1 MSDLPISTIKS
12 MVFGDNMNL
21 GEPEVD
27 DDAPNPM
34 AEFMHRAQVAAA
46 VKSAGGTSALLDLP
60 VPDLDEVDVDG
71 PFWKA
76 PRVIRYNSDALKKA
90 TRAGDAKFVK
100 LLGLL
105 RNFCGDNHPEEYA
118 EMVETVTKARDDAR
132 NEAIQGAA

>member
-46 VKSAGGTSALLDLP
+46 VKSAGGTSVLLDLP
-60 VPDLDEVDVDG
+60 VPDLNNDVDEEG
-71 PFWKA
+71 GEFWRA
-76 PRVIRYNSDALKKA
+76 PKVIKYQPNKTSGTKFIELLALIRKVFASDEELMAEA
-90 TRAGDAKFVK
+90 VEIVTRARD
-100 LLGLL
+100 
-105 RNFCGDNHPEEYA
+105 EERA
-118 EMVETVTKARDDAR
+118 ATIADIAAR
-132 NEAIQGAA
+132 